1 MLVSSTFLCS
11 LVAGFLFA
19 YAIVVM
25 PGLEKLDDGAF
36 VRAFQVTDRVIQDN
50 HPVFLVVWLGS
61 AVTVI
66 VSWILSFGAF
76 HGLEFF
82 LMTVA
87 VIAYLLGVQ
96 VVTVVIHLP
105 LNNRLQQLHVAE
117 ADQVQLK
124 AARTDFEVQWNKSN
138 RRRTAVACG
147 VTLVL
152 IYLVLRAG

>member
-1 MLVSSTFLCS
+1 S

-25 PGLEKLDDGAF
+25 PGLEKLDDAAF
-36 VRAFQVTDRVIQDN
+36 IRAFQVTDKVIQNN

-61 AVTVI
+61 AVAVI
-66 VSWILSFGAF
+66 MSWLLSFGAF
-76 HGLEFF
+76 SGLDFV
-82 LMTVA
+82 LMTAA

-105 LNNRLQQLHVAE
+105 LNNRLQQLDVAD
-117 ADQVQLK
+117 ADEGQLR
-124 AARTDFEVQWNKSN
+124 AARAAFEAQWNKSN

-147 VTLVL
+147 VALAL
-152 IYLVLRAG
+152 IYMVLRAG